1 MEGRCGSN
9 RAAQSV
15 VCSQVRN
22 LCQSVN
28 QSTTPSRKLC
38 YHNKEKTKPEL
49 SSVLSDVIASLMAH
63 ILFLVLQ
70 KYIQNIEEVEF
81 KIL

>member
-1 MEGRCGSN
+1 MWLKQG
-9 RAAQSV
+9 
-15 VCSQVRN
+15 CSECCLQPGEEFVPE
-22 LCQSVN
+22 CK
-28 QSTTPSRKLC
+28 SRKLC